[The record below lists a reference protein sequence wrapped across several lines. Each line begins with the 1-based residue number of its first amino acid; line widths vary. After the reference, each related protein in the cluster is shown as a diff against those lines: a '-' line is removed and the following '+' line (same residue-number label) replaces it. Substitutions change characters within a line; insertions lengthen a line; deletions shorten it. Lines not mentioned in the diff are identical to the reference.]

1 MAKAFR
7 FPLQKVL
14 EIRKHKED
22 QKAIELGQARH
33 ELFKEQQNLERLNRQ
48 KENLFASVDEQKIK
62 KMDVVNLQ
70 VTESYLVDLNE
81 KIKSQKITI
90 KNKQQLVDEKRQEL
104 LKVSQEKKIVE
115 KLKERQWQAHK
126 KDVRKE
132 LNKMEDEVA
141 IRVTQKGK

>member
-132 LNKMEDEVA
+132 LNKLEDEVA